1 MHSKRFFAIAA
12 ALCIGV
18 LAFQAQAGPRD
29 KDYRKAV
36 RLYRNGM
43 YERAKDIFE
52 DLGRKG
58 DILGEGYSAL
68 CASRMQTAGF
78 MEELDSYL
86 LKYPESVLAPQVHFE
101 KGLAFFDAGDYSASR
116 REFASIS
123 KDELSRDQVAEYVF
137 KRAYSDY
144 ALQDY
149 ASARERFV
157 AVEKMP
163 FSDYTAPS
171 RYAIGYIDY
180 SSSDFDSAINWFE
193 QAAKDPRFTEHSN

>member
-86 LKYPESVLAPQVHFE
+86 LKYPESALAPQVHFE
-101 KGLAFFDAGDYSASR
+101 KGLAFFDAGDYAASR

-123 KDELSRDQVAEYVF
+123 G
-137 KRAYSDY
+137 
-144 ALQDY
+144 
-149 ASARERFV
+149 ASAMVLTKMDGTGKGGAACAAQSEFGLPILFV
-157 AVEKMP
+157 GLGEQ
-163 FSDYTAPS
+163 SDDLQVFDPET
-171 RYAIGYIDY
+171 YAN
-180 SSSDFDSAINWFE
+180 AIFPPD
-193 QAAKDPRFTEHSN
+193 AGAGTESET